1 MSLIN
6 INKFRNAEI
15 LNEDNK
21 YNKMVQEAERK
32 KLLAYKEEVEIP
44 NNLSPSDKNMIDRYA
59 QGFLNQLDNYNS
71 DFFQRKPEKDLREL
85 ISRWNFMVQWFNN
98 NISPQFSQYLYRLIS
113 TSETKVK
120 MNTMEQW
127 AKDKEFTDVN
137 EVIRLNEFVQKGIF
151 QRIPHLLFSK
161 ETGIIPEKVENKLK
175 KLGRKTLKRKQ
186 EEEQQKLIVEEA
198 LKQQGVVKPVRKLP
212 AEKVEPVVVKNP
224 VGRPKKPEPV
234 EPVEKKA
241 VGRPKKKKEPAK
253 QQDIAEMFKK
263 QAEKAFPEAEE
274 EQPLFDLEAG
284 FGSGKRHVKNKRK
297 GKGKGER
304 APYDVG
310 IPTPSGYNTSFLQP
324 NSKSIRVKKAPYSVL
339 NGGKVRPNFGSIM
352 F

>member
-98 NISPQFSQYLYRLIS
+98 NISPQFSQYLYRLIA
-113 TSETKVK
+113 TPETKVK

-137 EVIRLNEFVQKGIF
+137 EVIRLNEFLQKGIF

-161 ETGIIPEKVENKLK
+161 NVSIIPEGVETRLK
-175 KLGRKTLKRKQ
+175 KLEKKTRKRKV
-186 EEEQQKLIVEEA
+186 ELEEQKSIVEEA
-198 LKQQGVVKPVRKLP
+198 LKQQGVPKP
-212 AEKVEPVVVKNP
+212 KNP